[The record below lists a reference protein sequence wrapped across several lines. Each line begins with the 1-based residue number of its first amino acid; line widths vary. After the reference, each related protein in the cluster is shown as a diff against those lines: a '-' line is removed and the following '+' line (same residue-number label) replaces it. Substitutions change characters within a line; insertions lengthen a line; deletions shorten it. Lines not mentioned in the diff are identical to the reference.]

1 MQGAAE
7 GLLIMSGSILDF
19 NRAAAVVSKSNPV
32 ITFKSVGGASEQ
44 LSKVFEAKKRKV
56 GQGHDENGDG
66 ILDEH
71 QLVVGGEEED
81 SRALL
86 CFSTQVT
93 RRSLTSFL
101 GRRLFDVCS
110 RRQDSAYDSDDP
122 ENPRLMEASEPF
134 VSKNY
139 AESAIDAK
147 FRAVNID
154 GAVERAVG
162 PTLNRL
168 ITSRPGTAAC

>member
-1 MQGAAE
+1 M
-7 GLLIMSGSILDF
+7 
-19 NRAAAVVSKSNPV
+19 
-32 ITFKSVGGASEQ
+32 
-44 LSKVFEAKKRKV
+44 FEAKKRKV

-71 QLVVGGEEED
+71 QGAAGGEEED

-93 RRSLTSFL
+93 RRSLNSCV
-101 GRRLFDVCS
+101 GRLLTVFS
-110 RRQDSAYDSDDP
+110 RRQDSAYDSDDL
-122 ENPRLMEASEPF
+122 ENPRSMEASEQF

-162 PTLNRL
+162 PPSTDSLRHVL
-168 ITSRPGTAAC
+168 ARPLR

>member
-1 MQGAAE
+1 MDGFKKELAEVQGAAE

-71 QLVVGGEEED
+71 QGAAGGEEED

-86 CFSTQVT
+86 CFSTQVRVP
-93 RRSLTSFL
+93 RRSLNSCVGRLSLTVLFSTLAEFL
-101 GRRLFDVCS
+101 CR
-110 RRQDSAYDSDDP
+110 P
-122 ENPRLMEASEPF
+122 PF
-134 VSKNY
+134 VDVLFSTT
-139 AESAIDAK
+139 
-147 FRAVNID
+147 
-154 GAVERAVG
+154 G
-162 PTLNRL
+162 LRL
-168 ITSRPGTAAC
+168 QQ